1 MLSTQIRM
9 HDEGM
14 LYLLFRVSKWVS
26 KYFWGAGLKIGLCGS
41 FMKTDHW
48 IWNKI
53 SPMER
58 SHDLTHSWTR
68 GSMSYIHFARYS
80 LLRRYSPVLHSFAR
94 YSLLRRYSPVLHS
107 LSSPTFFR
115 YILSIRSQA
124 YIFSHAVTLTT
135 TLTYYLA
142 NTLTLIRKKC
152 SVASQLKRNFGQ
164 YVPEWW
170 RTACSGWM
178 VLRLEKKTNLS
189 SDHRPTAL
197 VEICPPSLMLT

>member
-1 MLSTQIRM
+1 M

-80 LLRRYSPVLHSFAR
+80 LLRRYSPILHSFAR
-94 YSLLRRYSPVLHS
+94 YSPATL

-115 YILSIRSQA
+115 SLLSPATLLSSPTFFRSLLSPATLLSSPTFALQSYILSLHS
-124 YIFSHAVTLTT
+124 FDS
-135 TLTYYLA
+135 LA
-142 NTLTLIRKKC
+142 GLHFFARC
-152 SVASQLKRNFGQ
+152 DVDDD
-164 YVPEWW
+164 VD
-170 RTACSGWM
+170 
-178 VLRLEKKTNLS
+178 VLPCEHLDSYQEKVFCGFPAKT
-189 SDHRPTAL
+189 
-197 VEICPPSLMLT
+197 